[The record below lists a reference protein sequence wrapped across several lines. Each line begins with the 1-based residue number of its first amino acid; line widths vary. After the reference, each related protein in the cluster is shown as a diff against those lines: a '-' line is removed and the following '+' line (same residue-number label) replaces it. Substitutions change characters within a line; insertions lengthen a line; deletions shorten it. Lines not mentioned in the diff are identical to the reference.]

1 MTTAPISNAAAK
13 NNVPA
18 KQKVELGKI
27 SRRLLNITEYTTQ
40 GTGQNKIQRL
50 GQNKAVVIAGAE
62 IIPRSVYDLITI
74 NDNTQRLKHTTANA
88 SVKSH
93 VNVFMVRS
101 RLTTKAEP
109 PPTRGV
115 NRDSGTAS
123 ANGGW
128 VSCWE
133 LHSEL

>member
-18 KQKVELGKI
+18 KQKVELGEI

-50 GQNKAVVIAGAE
+50 GQNKAEVMAGAE
-62 IIPRSVYDLITI
+62 VPRSVYDLITI
-74 NDNTQRLKHTTANA
+74 NDSTQRLKHTTANA

-93 VNVFMVRS
+93 VNVFIGAKS
-101 RLTTKAEP
+101 PNEK
-109 PPTRGV
+109 
-115 NRDSGTAS
+115 S
-123 ANGGW
+123 
-128 VSCWE
+128 
-133 LHSEL
+133 